1 MDICVVGNGPLSKEN
16 RAQIQKCEL
25 VVRFNDC
32 KNMKKNER
40 MDIHVMREIG
50 NKHTYSGFN
59 ECKLKDNSNMD
70 IVLVGEN
77 ATADYYEDRN
87 IIQRIKLNGTSYN
100 TFNGSMCPSING
112 KSEIDKWP

>member
-50 NKHTYSGFN
+50 NKHIYKVCYKTPP
-59 ECKLKDNSNMD
+59 
-70 IVLVGEN
+70 
-77 ATADYYEDRN
+77 
-87 IIQRIKLNGTSYN
+87 LNCNRTS
-100 TFNGSMCPSING
+100 
-112 KSEIDKWP
+112 